1 MNRDVQTRGGRR
13 GSAGLLRWTGIVG
26 VLAIAIVAVVLL
38 TGGEPTCTDR
48 LPGVR
53 PGVCLADP
61 AERPDAPETAW
72 PVLGEDR
79 SLALDAY
86 EGDVV
91 VLNFWA
97 SWCGPCR
104 SEQPEL
110 NDAAAALQDLGVS
123 FLGVN
128 VQDNSSTNAQSHE
141 TEFAIPYPSIED
153 PAAEFAAQFSGIGPR
168 TLPST
173 VLVDRQGRVA
183 VSLFGQTTYEEV
195 VTLATLLAEEESA
208 S

>member
-1 MNRDVQTRGGRR
+1 MSNDVQTEGGRR
-13 GSAGLLRWTGIVG
+13 GTAGPLRWVGIVG
-26 VLAIAIVAVVLL
+26 VLALAIVAVVVL
-38 TGGEPTCTDR
+38 TSGESSCTQR
-48 LPGVR
+48 YPGVR
-53 PGVCLADP
+53 EGVCLADA
-61 AERPDAPETAW
+61 AERPEAPEGEW
-72 PVLGEDR
+72 PVLGQDQQI
-79 SLALDAY
+79 SLDDYA
-86 EGDVV
+86 GDVV

-110 NDAAAALQDLGVS
+110 NDAADALEDLGVS

-128 VQDNSSTNAQSHE
+128 VQDDSTANALAHE
-141 TEFAIPYPSIED
+141 AEYAIPYPSIED
-153 PAAEFAAQFSGIGPR
+153 PAARYAAQFSGIAPR

-195 VTLATLLAEEESA
+195 VTLARLLAEEPA
-208 S
+208 